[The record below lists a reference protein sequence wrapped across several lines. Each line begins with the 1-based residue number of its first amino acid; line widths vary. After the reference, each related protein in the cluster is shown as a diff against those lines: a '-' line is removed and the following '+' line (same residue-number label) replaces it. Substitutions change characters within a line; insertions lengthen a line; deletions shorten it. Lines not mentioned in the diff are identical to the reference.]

1 MSAAGVRT
9 RAIVLRRTNYGE
21 ADRIVQLLTPEGKRS
36 VLARGVRRE
45 KSKLAGGIE
54 LFAVSD
60 VVINKG
66 KGELGILSSVRLV
79 QFYRHILEDYD
90 RLQFGY
96 EVIKQVGKASEMV
109 DEPEWYDVLAQ
120 VLEALNSY
128 TTNRQLIEV
137 WFYLHYA
144 ALLGHELSLTHDI
157 NGEKLAVDKN
167 YAYDVS
173 ERGLR
178 ENTRG
183 EITADHIKFL
193 RLVNAKPLK
202 VVEQIGGVD
211 EILNECWV
219 VARQQASL

>member
-128 TTNRQLIEV
+128 TTNRQLIEA

-167 YAYDVS
+167 YTYDVS

-178 ENTRG
+178 QNTRG